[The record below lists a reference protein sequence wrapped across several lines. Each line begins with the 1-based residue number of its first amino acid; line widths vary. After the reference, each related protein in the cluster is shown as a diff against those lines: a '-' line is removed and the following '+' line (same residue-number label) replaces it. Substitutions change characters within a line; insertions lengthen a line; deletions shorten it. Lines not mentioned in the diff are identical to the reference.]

1 MTKEIIFPREL
12 VEALAEH
19 HVVPIIGAGLSIG
32 AGYPSWN
39 ELCQELKQELVED
52 GLTINTDDNLRIAE
66 LYVNKRGKNRLHELL
81 RRKFYMDRKKYT
93 ECHDLLTRFKFKDLI
108 TTNWDYLLEDAFRNV
123 GMTPNPIS
131 RLENWTIRAGKN
143 EVSIIHIHGDA
154 ATPETITLTEKQYLG
169 PNPLLDKA
177 LGIIERSTLLMLGLS
192 LADRN
197 ILGLR
202 ASENIRNAFAILLD
216 ADAGTIDVLKN
227 TYRITVINILTRPR
241 ERKTQALAHALR
253 ILQEE
258 VQEQMET
265 NRAATETIHHREGE
279 FEQVLKEILH
289 STNVHSKN
297 LVVMNKMDFF
307 HYSIFF
313 TDLIDKLQ
321 HYENIKLQIYN
332 IYQPH
337 DFLMD
342 LLDGSKDLF
351 KRLIPERKFNSIFK
365 DEVEGSR
372 KEHRYRQSGLIFEHI
387 LNDDGSFINDAVKAL
402 IEERCRQAFP
412 SLNIINTFAE
422 RSGGRFRRITILF
435 KEYETMLSKQHLQF
449 FNLIMKTQE
458 SHFIVEDDSYRQI
471 RKGPVHISDF
481 CVWSGDALDV
491 VSDYY
496 PTSNTLII
504 GWHYKPEGE
513 SDAVV
518 KNFVDYY
525 VNLYR
530 DMWIFNGQLIEDYI
544 SRFQPPNSGPVVA

>member
-1 MTKEIIFPREL
+1 MTKEIKFPREL
-12 VEALAEH
+12 VEALADH

-39 ELCQELKQELVED
+39 ALCQELKRELVED

-81 RRKFYMDRKKYT
+81 RRKFYIDRKKYT
-93 ECHDLLTRFKFKDLI
+93 ECHDLLTRFGFKDLI
-108 TTNWDYLLEDAFRNV
+108 TTNWDYLLEDAFRNAE
-123 GMTPNPIS
+123 MTTNPIS
-131 RLENWTIRAGKN
+131 RLENWTMRAGNN

-169 PNPLLDKA
+169 PNALLEKA

-192 LADRN
+192 LEDKN
-197 ILGLR
+197 VLGLR
-202 ASENIRNAFAILLD
+202 SSENIRNAFAIMLD
-216 ADAGTIDVLKN
+216 ADAETMDFMKN
-227 TYRITVINILTRPR
+227 TYRITVINIPTRPGETR
-241 ERKTQALAHALR
+241 THALAHALR
-253 ILQEE
+253 ILLEE
-258 VQEQMET
+258 VQEQVET
-265 NRAATETIHHREGE
+265 NRTSAETRPHREDE

-297 LVVMNKMDFF
+297 LIVKNRMDFF

-351 KRLIPERKFNSIFK
+351 RRLIPEKDFNTIFM

-372 KEHRYRQSGLIFEHI
+372 KEHRYRESKLIFKHI
-387 LNDDGSFINDAVKAL
+387 LNDDGSFINDSVKAL

-435 KEYETMLSKQHLQF
+435 KEYEAMLSRPHLQF
-449 FNLIMKTQE
+449 FNRIMKTQE

-481 CVWSGDALDV
+481 CVWSSDTLDV

-496 PTSNTLII
+496 PSSNTLII
-504 GWHYKPEGE
+504 GWHYKADGE
-513 SDAVV
+513 SDSVV

-544 SRFQPPNSGPVVA
+544 SRFQPPNSGHAVA

>member
-1 MTKEIIFPREL
+1 
-12 VEALAEH
+12 
-19 HVVPIIGAGLSIG
+19 
-32 AGYPSWN
+32 
-39 ELCQELKQELVED
+39 
-52 GLTINTDDNLRIAE
+52 
-66 LYVNKRGKNRLHELL
+66 
-81 RRKFYMDRKKYT
+81 MDRKKYT